1 MPKLGPGEKITA
13 RLNQKAMGILWDI
26 AKRIKQQ
33 EQETKTKDAS

>member
-1 MPKLGPGEKITA
+1 MPKLQHGEKITV

-33 EQETKTKDAS
+33 EQTEAEDAS